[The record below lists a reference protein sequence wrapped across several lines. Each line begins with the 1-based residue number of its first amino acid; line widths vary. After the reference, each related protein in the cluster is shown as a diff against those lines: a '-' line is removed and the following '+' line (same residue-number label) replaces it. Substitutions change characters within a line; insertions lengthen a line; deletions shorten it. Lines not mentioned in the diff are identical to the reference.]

1 MNAFT
6 ITEMHYLMVSLICD
20 LVWPLYLFILKDLS
34 SVALLFAYIHK
45 HQLGTNWDIA
55 PMP

>member
-6 ITEMHYLMVSLICD
+6 ITEMHYLVEILFCD
-20 LVWPLYLFILKDLS
+20 FLRPVLLCIYGITFS
-34 SVALLFAYIHK
+34 GLLFALFHK
-45 HQLGTNWDIA
+45 HQIGTNWDIA

>member
-6 ITEMHYLMVSLICD
+6 ITEMHYLVVSLFCD
-20 LVWPLYLFILKDLS
+20 LVWAHYLFILEDLGA
-34 SVALLFAYIHK
+34 VAALFALFYK
-45 HQLGTNWDIA
+45 HQVGTNWDIA

>member
-6 ITEMHYLMVSLICD
+6 ITEMHYLVVIIFCD
-20 LVWPLYLFILKDLS
+20 LVWPLYLFIWMDLGM
-34 SVALLFAYIHK
+34 VAVLLALFHK

>member
-6 ITEMHYLMVSLICD
+6 CAKMHYLVVSLFCV
-20 LVWPLYLFILKDLS
+20 LVWPLYLFIFMELS
-34 SVALLFAYIHK
+34 VVVALFALFHK
-45 HQLGTNWDIA
+45 HQGGTNWDIA

>member
-6 ITEMHYLMVSLICD
+6 CANMHYLMVSLFCV
-20 LVWPLYLFILKDLS
+20 LVWPLYLFIFMELS
-34 SVALLFAYIHK
+34 VVVALFALFHK
-45 HQLGTNWDIA
+45 HQVGTNWDIA

>member
-6 ITEMHYLMVSLICD
+6 ITEMHYLMVSLICN
-20 LVWPLYLFILKDLS
+20 LVWPLYLFILVDLS
-34 SVALLFAYIHK
+34 SVALLFAFIHK
-45 HQLGTNWDIA
+45 HQIGTNWDIA

>member
-6 ITEMHYLMVSLICD
+6 ITEMHYLVVSLICD
-20 LVWPLYLFILKDLS
+20 LVWPLYLFILEDLGT
-34 SVALLFAYIHK
+34 VAALFALFHK
-45 HQLGTNWDIA
+45 HQLGTNWEIA